1 MNDSWLVQATTWV
14 LTSWK
19 IYTIAEWGAK
29 GVFQIS
35 TKDCPQFQK
44 IWWWANQICP
54 APNRNKKRTLG
65 VPTTNWYESQLNNA
79 KGEEERWNSSFS
91 SYMYFHC
98 SYLYSC
104 YNSSGTL
111 CIKCWVSYWVLIK
124 LPYFADTTER
134 GVRGWKEAQRQG
146 EDWIWRIS
154 LICYTNYLWNC
165 SHESPTNWNCSIK
178 IAPVQDSKPSEE
190 IKNEKTHH
198 QQPCKQNPKL
208 NMKLRIQQIYKYNI
222 HIGCNIFCWKLS
234 LVENCLFQ

>member
-134 GVRGWKEAQRQG
+134 GVRGWKVNLTDFPNMLHQLPLELFPWKPNKLKLLHQ
-146 EDWIWRIS
+146 D
-154 LICYTNYLWNC
+154 C
-165 SHESPTNWNCSIK
+165 SCS
-178 IAPVQDSKPSEE
+178 
-190 IKNEKTHH
+190 
-198 QQPCKQNPKL
+198 
-208 NMKLRIQQIYKYNI
+208 R
-222 HIGCNIFCWKLS
+222 
-234 LVENCLFQ
+234 